1 MNLEGLNNFEFRQ
14 ICYFMMLVEAE
25 NSFSDAAMRVG
36 IKQGAFSQRIL
47 ALEENL
53 AIVKGEKVELF
64 DRSTRPATLT
74 EAGKVFLKEAG
85 IALSH
90 FDRAVAQARRADQGK
105 IGHLTLGIHN
115 SVANS
120 ILPKLLR
127 ELRKRIPDL
136 HLDLREVTVQQEI
149 PLLKE
154 RQLDLVFHRSPSIY
168 DKDPDL
174 IFMPILQESF
184 LVALP
189 EAHRLVKQ
197 EQISLPMLKNEAIVL
212 PSLDILPFYKDVI
225 KRCQQAGFEPRI
237 VEAVK
242 ATGIVTLLSLVAA
255 EIGISILPSH
265 VQVLQREGVVYRP
278 LRDKILSRKMTIAYR
293 RADSSVVL
301 QKFLEVTQDVIKLPP
316 DIPIHSS

>member
-1 MNLEGLNNFEFRQ
+1 MNLEGLSEFEFRQ
-14 ICYFMMLVEAE
+14 ICYFLMLVEAE

-36 IKQGAFSQRIL
+36 IKQGAFSQRIQ

-53 AIVKGEKVELF
+53 GIVKDEKVELF
-64 DRSTRPATLT
+64 NRRTRPVTLT
-74 EAGKVFLKEAG
+74 DAGRVFLKEAT
-85 IALSH
+85 IALTH
-90 FDRAVAQARRADQGK
+90 FDRAVAQARRASQGEV
-105 IGHLTLGIHN
+105 GHLTIGIHN

-120 ILPKLLR
+120 ILPKLLKS
-127 ELRKRIPDL
+127 LRRRFPDV
-136 HLDLREVTVQQEI
+136 HLELREVTVQQEI

-168 DKDPDL
+168 DQDPDL

-197 EQISLPMLKNEAIVL
+197 DQISLPMLKNEAIVL
-212 PSLDILPFYKDVI
+212 PSLDVLPFYKDVI
-225 KRCQQAGFEPRI
+225 KGCQQAGFEPRI
-237 VEAVK
+237 VESVK

-255 EIGISILPSH
+255 EMGISILPSH
-265 VQVLQREGVVYRP
+265 VKMLQREGVVYRP

-301 QKFLEVTQDVIKLPP
+301 QKFLDVTRDVIKPSPNSL
-316 DIPIHSS
+316 IHGS